1 MRIIHCTF
9 LTILSKYCHLPR
21 IPNSVPTS
29 IGVAGDEVK
38 LASVFDTL
46 IKALWWLIGRLQIN
60 IEERAFPL
68 TDVTFN
74 RACECP
80 VEHEELLV
88 FIVSFPEK
96 AFMFTSA
103 GTAGA
108 WQ

>member
-1 MRIIHCTF
+1 M
-9 LTILSKYCHLPR
+9 
-21 IPNSVPTS
+21 PTS

-46 IKALWWLIGRLQIN
+46 NKALWRLIGRLQIN

-74 RACECP
+74 WACECP

-88 FIVSFPEK
+88 FIVSIPEK
-96 AFMFTSA
+96 AFIFISA